1 MELLEQI
8 AICRKQEETYQFT
21 AFDND
26 TAWELGCILVN
37 RAKRENLGIL
47 IDIAF
52 NGHTLFKYCA
62 KGATGYNDQWVLRKQ
77 NTVHLQEKSS
87 LLFGYEMKY
96 AEKLETL
103 PLYLNPHDYATCG
116 GGFPIIIKGTGV
128 VGCITVSGLVDTEDH
143 QVIVDALQ
151 EYFER

>member
-1 MELLEQI
+1 MDLLEQI
-8 AICRKQEETYQFT
+8 EFYKKQEDDCQFT
-21 AFDND
+21 AFNND

-37 RAKRENLGIL
+37 RAKNESLPIL

-77 NTVHLQEKSS
+77 NTVYLQEMSS
-87 LLFGYEMKY
+87 IRFGLEMQLKGEDFDTHLDPY
-96 AEKLETL
+96 
-103 PLYLNPHDYATCG
+103 DYATCG

-128 VGCITVSGLVDTEDH
+128 VGCITVSGLKDTEDH
-143 QVIVDALQ
+143 QVIVDALM
-151 EYFER
+151 EYLGK